1 MLMSHQCLTSRVTRS
16 LLILFALSLPHPPAR
31 AAENWPDA
39 LAKMPLTCPVTE
51 LNKTNC
57 VAVMLG
63 AFQSN
68 QVVKALIFMPG
79 ATDEFYFFN
88 RGRATLTP
96 GSPTL
101 LDAVTALTNQTLI
114 RATFRPPL
122 LLLHTAEDPLEPMG
136 RVAHKG
142 VAQALKQRHFVP
154 RVIYNDRDWDYLH
167 PILTETLGVKILPVA
182 ATSDSWHFY
191 RHSFAAWDLNGWEAL
206 ESISLAGKTTFTVR
220 RTLVFKNPVVVFQGD
235 TRVRGKPDTK

>member
-1 MLMSHQCLTSRVTRS
+1 MLNRLLNSRSTLT
-16 LLILFALSLPHPPAR
+16 LLIFPALIITHQPAL
-31 AAENWPDA
+31 AAEIWQTA
-39 LAKMPLTCPVTE
+39 LAKMPLNHPVTE

-68 QVVKALIFMPG
+68 QVVKAMIFMPG

-88 RGRATLTP
+88 RGRTVLPSSST
-96 GSPTL
+96 TL

-122 LLLHTAEDPLEPMG
+122 LLLHTAEDPLEPKF
-136 RVAHKG
+136 RVEHEV
-142 VAQALKQRHFVP
+142 VAQALKQKPFVP
-154 RVIYNDRDWDYLH
+154 SVLYNDRDWDYLH
-167 PILTETLGVKILPVA
+167 PILTETLGVRFLPVA
-182 ATSDSWHFY
+182 ATPDSWHFY

-206 ESISLAGKTTFTVR
+206 EVISLAGKTTFTVR
-220 RTLVFKNPVVVFQGD
+220 RTMIRKSPVVVFQGD
-235 TRVRGKPDTK
+235 TRVRAKPGTK

>member
-1 MLMSHQCLTSRVTRS
+1 MPNKLRHFRSPLLFLISCALT
-16 LLILFALSLPHPPAR
+16 LLLLPAR
-31 AAENWPDA
+31 AAEDWQTA
-39 LAKMPLTCPVTE
+39 LAQMPLGSRVAE

-68 QVVKALIFMPG
+68 QVVKAMIFMPG

-88 RGRATLTP
+88 RGRATL
-96 GSPTL
+96 SPSSATL
-101 LDAVTALTNQTLI
+101 LDAVTALTKQTFI

-122 LLLHTAEDPLEPMG
+122 LLLHTEEDPLEPMF
-136 RVAHKG
+136 RIEHQG
-142 VAQALKQRHFVP
+142 VAQALKQKRFVP
-154 RVIYNDRDWDYLH
+154 SVLYNDRDWDYLH
-167 PILTETLGVKILPVA
+167 PILTGTLGVTFLPAA

-206 ESISLAGKTTFTVR
+206 EVISLAGKTTFTVR
-220 RTLVFKNPVVVFQGD
+220 RTMVFKKPVVVFQGD
-235 TRVRGKPDTK
+235 TRVRGKPQIK